1 MRMDKHQ
8 CLGNIRWASGLSVG
22 QVDKDSALLSPSYAY
37 SEGKTGAFNVQ
48 AQLTS
53 MKFI

>member
-8 CLGNIRWASGLSVG
+8 CLGNMQWVSGLSVG

-37 SEGKTGAFNVQ
+37 SEDKTGGFNVQ
-48 AQLTS
+48 AQLNS